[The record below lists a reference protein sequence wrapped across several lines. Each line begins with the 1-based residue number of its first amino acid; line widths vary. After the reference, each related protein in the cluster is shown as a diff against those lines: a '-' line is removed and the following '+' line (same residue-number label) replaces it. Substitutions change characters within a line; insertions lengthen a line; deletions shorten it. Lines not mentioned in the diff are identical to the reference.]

1 MADKKDVK
9 KLLEEIKKKK
19 TEPESEEELE
29 VPEPPK
35 ESDKSMNQLEM
46 LHNSGLFRLQLI
58 YELQQIS
65 KHLEKLSSF
74 LDD

>member
-9 KLLEEIKKKK
+9 KLLEEIKKTK
-19 TEPESEEELE
+19 TEEPEEEL
-29 VPEPPK
+29 VAPEPPK
-35 ESDKSMNQLEM
+35 ESDKSMNQMEM